1 MNKNEIM
8 YRSLQKCYPEHVNEL
23 YEAIQEKI
31 KLFNDDQKQ
40 QKKITINEINAI
52 LITYADTLRGE
63 GSPLSVLTRFL
74 IDYVGDT
81 FNVIHLLPF
90 FDYSSDDG
98 FSIIDYQ
105 KVNQDCGRWEDIAIL
120 SDRYHLMFDAVINHI
135 SQKSEWFQGYLNGA
149 AEYQDFFI
157 ALKGDEDLSQV
168 TRPRTSPLS
177 TQFQSINGQKAIWTT
192 FSSDQIDLNYQNPK
206 LFLRIIDTLF
216 FYIHQ
221 GASLIRLDA
230 VGYLWKEKGTSCIH
244 LEQTHEIVK
253 LIRCCLD
260 KLIKNA
266 LVITETNVPHS
277 DNIRYFGDGK
287 NEAHMV
293 YNFSLPPLVLHAYL
307 QQSSKELSQW
317 VNQLDYPSS
326 DATFF
331 NFLASHDGIGL
342 TPLNGLVDVKEVNDI
357 VLSCVKNGGKISY
370 KRQVDGSQIPYEL
383 NINFFDALSDRSH
396 DEVLNIRKFLGAH
409 AIAIALKGIPGIYIH
424 SLLGSKSWKKGVEQL
439 GYNRAINREKL
450 QIEQVLSE
458 LKAVDSTRH
467 QIFYP
472 LKKMLEFRTT
482 QKSLS
487 LKASQRVILVSE
499 QVFILKR
506 SFEDETIFLLVNL
519 SDTEQ
524 VIDINEFPKSGDFQ
538 DMMNEGKTLDQLI
551 IDPYAF
557 LWLKQSGGE

>member
-1 MNKNEIM
+1 M

>member
-1 MNKNEIM
+1 MNANEIM

-23 YEAIQEKI
+23 YEAIQERI
-31 KLFNDDQKQ
+31 KMFNNDQKK
-40 QKKITINEINAI
+40 QKKITIDEINAI

-74 IDYVGDT
+74 KDYVGAT

-120 SDRYHLMFDAVINHI
+120 SERYHLMFDAVINHI

>member
-1 MNKNEIM
+1 MNANEIM

>member
-1 MNKNEIM
+1 M

-23 YEAIQEKI
+23 YEAIQERI
-31 KLFNDDQKQ
+31 KMFNNDQKK
-40 QKKITINEINAI
+40 QKKITIDEINAI

-74 IDYVGDT
+74 KDYVGAT

-120 SDRYHLMFDAVINHI
+120 SERYHLMFDAVINHI

-177 TQFQSINGQKAIWTT
+177 TQFQSINGQKTIWTT

>member
-1 MNKNEIM
+1 VNANEIM

-23 YEAIQEKI
+23 YEAIQERI
-31 KLFNDDQKQ
+31 KMFNNDQKK
-40 QKKITINEINAI
+40 QKKITIDEINAI

-74 IDYVGDT
+74 KDYVGAT

-120 SDRYHLMFDAVINHI
+120 SERYHLMFDAVINHI

>member
-1 MNKNEIM
+1 M

-23 YEAIQEKI
+23 YEAIQERI
-31 KLFNDDQKQ
+31 KMFNNDQKK
-40 QKKITINEINAI
+40 QKKITIDEINAI

-74 IDYVGDT
+74 KDYVGAT

-120 SDRYHLMFDAVINHI
+120 SERYHLMFDAVINHI

>member
-1 MNKNEIM
+1 MNANEIM

-23 YEAIQEKI
+23 YEAIQERI
-31 KLFNDDQKQ
+31 KMFNNDQKK
-40 QKKITINEINAI
+40 QKKITIDEINAI

-206 LFLRIIDTLF
+206 LFLRIIDILF
-216 FYIHQ
+216 FYIRQ

-230 VGYLWKEKGTSCIH
+230 VGYLWKEIGTCCIH

-260 KLIKNA
+260 KLVKNA

-307 QQSSKELSQW
+307 HQSSKELSQW